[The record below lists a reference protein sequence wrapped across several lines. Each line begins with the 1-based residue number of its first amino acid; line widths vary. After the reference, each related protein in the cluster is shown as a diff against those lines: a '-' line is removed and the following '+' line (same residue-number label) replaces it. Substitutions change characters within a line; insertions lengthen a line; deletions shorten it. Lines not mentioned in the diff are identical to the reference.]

1 MIPLPLADRARERG
15 PAGAGARSPPL
26 PLPRPKLSPCG
37 ACAWSALCA
46 SPSPHRVSAT
56 RLPRVPSRLRSL
68 ACAPQTPPVVSR
80 RPAAAKHSGLSTD
93 SPSTASGIFRSTSPP
108 SLLVSLVR
116 APPNGSEGQSRWKN
130 ASGILCPVARRGER
144 SQRRSRRPPQ
154 RMSSRPRL
162 GSAVQAA
169 APAPAPARE
178 RAFAQRA
185 ASPPPRL
192 TPREPRATQ
201 AVRRESPV

>member
-1 MIPLPLADRARERG
+1 MIPLPLADRARERE
-15 PAGAGARSPPL
+15 PDGAGARSPPL

-37 ACAWSALCA
+37 ARAFSALCA
-46 SPSPHRVSAT
+46 SLPHRVSAT

-108 SLLVSLVR
+108 SLLVSLVT